1 MKKELLKRFFLF
13 FLGVTLSFVDA
24 STVLSQTSLTGCAR
38 TPGLCAELASIRTAA
53 AAAISSPVPI
63 GYIPPAT
70 AAKIA
75 SGVIAGG
82 AAVYTATQIGAI
94 QDAAISTHNS
104 ANSSN
109 VDYKMVGASGEILYH
124 RVDGGLASC
133 QWKIAFYSQYG
144 QLVGASCVPIQPL
157 PTWDSLTP
165 AQRDAALAD
174 PAIAGLIGGLASSS
188 ANTNRDALT
197 AAAIAGYTAAATA
210 YQSGDIPLGD
220 SRFADANSYRDT
232 ASTAAAIGGSTLD
245 PSVGSAAAA
254 AAAAKNPT
262 ATPSASPSASRS
274 ASASATPFADDLIN
288 KSQAKSNSTSKPS
301 KSFAFTQV
309 NFLTYAVSPSGF
321 GNKFPFGMFA
331 PLPESSQPMACPRIT
346 SWVATAELC
355 FIRDIFTAIKWIVW
369 TNFAIN
375 SFVNM

>member
-13 FLGVTLSFVDA
+13 FLGVTLSFIDA
-24 STVLSQTSLTGCAR
+24 STVLSQSATGCASN
-38 TPGLCAELASIRTAA
+38 PVCAVELGLIKNAA

-63 GYIPPAT
+63 GYIPPAIST
-70 AAKIA
+70 KIA
-75 SGVIAGG
+75 AGAIAGG
-82 AAVYTATQIGAI
+82 AAVYTASQIGNI
-94 QDAAISTHNS
+94 QQAAL
-104 ANSSN
+104 
-109 VDYKMVGASGEILYH
+109 DLYIGTLYSD
-124 RVDGGLASC
+124 RWYWLLLDGNRQNIHPSRQACLSWFQA
-133 QWKIAFYSQYG
+133 YSYSFPG
-144 QLVGASCVPIQPL
+144 MTGTCVPDVANL
-157 PTWDSLTP
+157 PTWDALTP
-165 AQRDAALAD
+165 AQRDAALTD
-174 PAIAGLIGGLASSS
+174 PAIAGLIGAAATSS

-232 ASTAAAIGGSTLD
+232 AATAAAIGGSTLD
-245 PSVGSAAAA
+245 PSVASSAAAAAA

-262 ATPSASPSASRS
+262 ATPSASPS

-301 KSFAFTQV
+301 NSFAFTQV

-331 PLPESSQPMACPRIT
+331 PLPASSQPMACPRIT

-355 FIRDIFTAIKWIVW
+355 FIRDIFTATKWIVW
-369 TNFAIN
+369 INFAIN